1 MNNKRITIA
10 NTVRAKFLAYSKQI
24 KNFWVFVSTPHETEE
39 AINIAKIPIRV
50 GAVTI
55 GLFFGVFGLWALI
68 APLDSASISTGT
80 VIVSSNRKTIQHLEG
95 GIIKHIHVKDGD
107 TVSKN
112 TLLVSL
118 DDTAIQANL
127 NVLRKQLLALTAK
140 ETRLIAERDL
150 QYKIDFHLKVFL
162 DLGYDEIERVMNSE
176 KNQFNVHQKLIKEQ
190 LTIYQQKI
198 KQLNE
203 EVSAISS
210 QKKAASTQL
219 RLINKELKA
228 NETLHKQGYV
238 PLQTIMDTQKQQAEL
253 QGQIGAYAS
262 TVAKAKQAIAETK
275 IDSIKFQ
282 TEMLNQVITELQE
295 VQVTMA
301 DLKERVTAAQ
311 DTLDRTR
318 IRAQQEGIV
327 TGLQY
332 HTIGGVVAPGNPIL
346 EIVPQHEE
354 LIIQAKLL
362 PKDVDVVHKGLTAK
376 VRISASKAKNTP
388 TLNGTVIHISAD
400 RFVDPNTGMP
410 FFLAK
415 IRLPESELK
424 KLKGLALSPGMAAE
438 VYVVTGKRT
447 FLRYFFTPITDTLR
461 KTFKEN

>member
-282 TEMLNQVITELQE
+282 TEMLNQVITLYEPHQHPL
-295 VQVTMA
+295 V
-301 DLKERVTAAQ
+301 
-311 DTLDRTR
+311 
-318 IRAQQEGIV
+318 IV
-327 TGLQY
+327 W
-332 HTIGGVVAPGNPIL
+332 PG
-346 EIVPQHEE
+346 
-354 LIIQAKLL
+354 
-362 PKDVDVVHKGLTAK
+362 
-376 VRISASKAKNTP
+376 
-388 TLNGTVIHISAD
+388 
-400 RFVDPNTGMP
+400 
-410 FFLAK
+410 
-415 IRLPESELK
+415 
-424 KLKGLALSPGMAAE
+424 
-438 VYVVTGKRT
+438 
-447 FLRYFFTPITDTLR
+447 
-461 KTFKEN
+461 